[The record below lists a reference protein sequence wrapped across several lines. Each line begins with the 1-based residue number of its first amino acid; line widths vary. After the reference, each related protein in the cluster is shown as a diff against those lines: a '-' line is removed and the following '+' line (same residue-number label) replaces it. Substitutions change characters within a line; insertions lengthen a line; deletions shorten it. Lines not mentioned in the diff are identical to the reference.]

1 MNVRQFINKWVILG
15 ALGVAGFL
23 LLITAVGIGLTSTH
37 QTSNIGFAP
46 ADLTVIPAPTGTSS
60 APPTPTIDPFASPTS
75 PAGIAIGNYVQI
87 SGTEGQGLRIRSD
100 PGLDG
105 AFKFLAYDSEV
116 FLVQD
121 GPRAVDGYTWWYLVA
136 PYDQTRVGWAAA
148 DFLTYIPEPQATP

>member
-15 ALGVAGFL
+15 ALVVAGL
-23 LLITAVGIGLTSTH
+23 LILITAAAIGLTSSS
-37 QTSNIGFAP
+37 QTSGVGFVP

-60 APPTPTIDPFASPTS
+60 APPTPTTDPFASPTP

-87 SGTEGQGLRIRSD
+87 TGTEGQGLRIRAE

-105 AFKFLAYDSEV
+105 AFQFLAFDAEV
-116 FLVQD
+116 FLIQD
-121 GPRAVDGYTWWYLVA
+121 GPREVDGYTWWYLVA

-148 DFLTYIPEPQATP
+148 DFLTYIPAQ